1 MGLTKDILQR
11 EGIDIVRTIQS
22 KLSST
27 GANATGKTSRSLEL
41 EATDTR
47 LKIEGAKSFLFVEVG
62 RGAGKR
68 PPIAPLKEWAIAKGL
83 ARDSKQATS
92 IAFAVAT
99 KIASSGTTT
108 VSRNNPRDIYQ
119 SVITDEKVESIY
131 DQIKGVFADKVLSDV
146 IQNMKTK

>member
-1 MGLTKDILQR
+1 MGLTKDILER
-11 EGIDIVRTIQS
+11 EGIDVVRTIQS

-27 GANATGKTSRSLEL
+27 GANATGKTSRSLEM
-41 EATDTR
+41 EATETR
-47 LKIEGAKSFLFVEVG
+47 LKIEGSKSFLFVETG
-62 RGAGKR
+62 RRAGRR

-83 ARDSKQATS
+83 ARDDKQATG

-99 KIASSGTTT
+99 KIANYGTST
-108 VSRNNPRDIYQ
+108 VSINNPRDIYQ

-131 DQIKGVFADKVLSDV
+131 NQIKGVFADKVLSDV